1 MATSYEMFLKTIR
14 TSSPRE
20 QEEVWKNL
28 MLRAYPHERVSML
41 KQVLTFMERQD
52 PEGLRTA
59 IREYKSQRDARLSSA
74 SSGGISS
81 NSSDP
86 ARNDTPAPRPA
97 GNAQRPY
104 VNPPWDAT

>member
-1 MATSYEMFLKTIR
+1 MASSFEMFLKTIR

-28 MLRAYPHERVSML
+28 LLRAYPHERVSML

-59 IREYKSQRDARLSSA
+59 IREYKSQRDARMSGA
-74 SSGGISS
+74 SSDSGSS
-81 NSSDP
+81 GSDP
-86 ARNDTPAPRPA
+86 GRSDARMNPRASGAP
-97 GNAQRPY
+97 QRPY
-104 VNPPWDAT
+104 VNPPWEGE